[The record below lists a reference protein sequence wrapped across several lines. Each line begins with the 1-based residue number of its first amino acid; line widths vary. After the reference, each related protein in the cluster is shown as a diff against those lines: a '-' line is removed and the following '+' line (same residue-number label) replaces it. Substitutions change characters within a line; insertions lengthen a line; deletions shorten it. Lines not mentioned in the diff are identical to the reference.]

1 MPGEILFAL
10 RGAVAALLMID
21 KRHLFDRLIIVSRRR
36 HYEILM
42 KGGGHM
48 RAVASLFVIAF
59 VLFTFVGMAVAKE
72 KEMSGEVVA
81 VDAAKGTLTLKSG
94 TVESPF
100 DCEEGS
106 MIKDVKVGDHVT
118 VKYKMEGGKKIA
130 TKVTPKKKKA
140 SGGY

>member
-1 MPGEILFAL
+1 
-10 RGAVAALLMID
+10 
-21 KRHLFDRLIIVSRRR
+21 
-36 HYEILM
+36 
-42 KGGGHM
+42 M

-59 VLFTFVGMAVAKE
+59 VLFTFLGMAVAKE